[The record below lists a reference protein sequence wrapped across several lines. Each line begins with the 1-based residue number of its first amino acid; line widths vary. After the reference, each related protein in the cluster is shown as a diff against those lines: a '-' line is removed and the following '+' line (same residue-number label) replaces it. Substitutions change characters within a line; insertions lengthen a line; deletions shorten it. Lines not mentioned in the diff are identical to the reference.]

1 MGDVYVLRKNM
12 GLQIQSPPLAG
23 GMNLVQ
29 NLGASSGNTPYL
41 PGQSQMSQMTQT
53 PKDAY
58 GNFQYQAPNLDKQ
71 GTQRLADVYGTTGMN
86 QRMDLDEKVRNAA
99 PDSEEGFRN
108 AMAQQKVFE
117 TAGRAGEAAHR
128 RRDADANALGI
139 LAGIVGLANAGAAGQ
154 DAFSGMVGAAGQYQG
169 ASQLVQ
175 GTSRGAG
182 ERAARRAANK
192 VGVTQ
197 PQVAEPTPQVA
208 EPTPRRQIMV
218 TGLDGEPTPYVGQGG
233 RDSAAAR
240 THTPSPA
247 AQALGYYG
255 ADSEGKLRET
265 QREASN
271 LIGVTGNPLQMPSS
285 PNPINDGQPYLR
297 LNNVDDG
304 EPMQPPPA
312 TAAPVAVASPT
323 PEMPPEKVGTII
335 ANNTI
340 GNTEEEELDSSAGKT
355 IKDGQDAAK
364 ATDTD
369 ASMAAASSTNKDK
382 DNKNKMLVGVV

>member
-1 MGDVYVLRKNM
+1 MGDVYVLRKNI

-128 RRDADANALGI
+128 RRDAGANALGI

-154 DAFSGMVGAAGQYQG
+154 DAFSGMMGAAGQYQG

-197 PQVAEPTPQVA
+197 PQVAEPTPTPQVA
-208 EPTPRRQIMV
+208 PPTRQPVMV
-218 TGLDGEPTPYVGQGG
+218 EGLKPGSQVPVDSLEAQQRAM
-233 RDSAAAR
+233 RD
-240 THTPSPA
+240 TYNPSDA
-247 AQALGYYG
+247 AQALGHYG
-255 ADSEGKLRET
+255 PDAESRLRET
-265 QREASN
+265 QQQATG
-271 LIGVTGNPLQMPSS
+271 LIGVTGNPLQMPLS
-285 PNPINDGQPYLR
+285 PMRGDNTFR
-297 LNNVDDG
+297 VMDDAG
-304 EPMQPPPA
+304 NEIPKPP
-312 TAAPVAVASPT
+312 VASPT
-323 PEMPPEKVGTII
+323 PEMSPEMSPEKVGTII
-335 ANNTI
+335 ANNTTD
-340 GNTEEEELDSSAGKT
+340 NTEQQQLNSDAGQT
-355 IKDGQDAAK
+355 IKDAVDAAK

-369 ASMAAASSTNKDK
+369 ASMAAASSTNKDVK
-382 DNKNKMLVGVV
+382 RKMLVGVV